1 MNISIYAFLLLL
13 LYLNTDFNKN
23 KKKTNT
29 ITMET
34 NSNTPGSPV
43 LQYLAREPKVQSAKK
58 QAIILLHGVGSNE
71 ADLFSLADQLPDDF
85 LIICPRGQYTLGA
98 GRYAWYNVDFSTG
111 KPIFDTAQEAS
122 SRELIKQF
130 VAQVKQQYKVAEVY
144 LGGFSQGAIMSYSLG
159 LTNPKDIKGIIA
171 LSGRLLI
178 EIRPSIKNDEVQQL
192 KVFIAHGVQDNTLPI
207 QYAREAK
214 LYLENLGIQSSYHE
228 YNMGHQINSA
238 VIKDLNEWL
247 HGQ

>member
-1 MNISIYAFLLLL
+1 
-13 LYLNTDFNKN
+13 
-23 KKKTNT
+23 
-29 ITMET
+29 MET

-111 KPIFDTAQEAS
+111 KPVFDTTQEAS
-122 SRELIKQF
+122 SRELIKQV
-130 VAQVKQQYKVAEVY
+130 VAQVKQQYKVDEVY
-144 LGGFSQGAIMSYSLG
+144 LGGFSQGGIMSYSVG

-171 LSGRLLI
+171 LSGRLLV
-178 EIRPSIKNDEVQQL
+178 EIRSSIRKNDELQQL
-192 KVFIAHGVQDNTLPI
+192 KVFIAHGVQDNTLPV

-214 LYLENLGIQSSYHE
+214 SYLENLGIQSSYHE
-228 YNMGHQINSA
+228 YNMGHQVNGA
-238 VIKDLNEWL
+238 VIKDLNDWL
-247 HGQ
+247 NQQSN